1 MNNSPVETRA
11 LVARGPFSEGKW
23 AMEEVTLREIRDD
36 EVLVEM
42 VASGLCHTD
51 LHCGDT
57 PDDKGV
63 PGVYYPRV
71 LGHEGSGYVQQV
83 GSAVTHVKPGD
94 PVLLSFTHCGHCHVC
109 KTGPV
114 SHCTSF
120 FKINF
125 MGDPVF
131 TPSPSQPNQQTLGGQ
146 FFGQSSFAQHTIAS
160 GKSVVNVDGLGLTR
174 DDLKLLA
181 PFGCGLLTG
190 SGTVAN
196 VAKAGPEDAIA
207 IMGMGGVGIAAVMA
221 AKRLGC
227 RQIIGVDRIPAR
239 LELAKK
245 LGATHTIDTTHLTSV
260 SGSGSGSSDLVDAIR
275 RAADDLGPT
284 VSIDASGHQPLV
296 MAAVAATRHMGKIIQ
311 VGAGMPDAVVKLPM
325 QAWMDTGK
333 SYFGAVMGQCDTAEY
348 IPRMIRW
355 WKDGEFPFE
364 ELVQSFSFDDWEAAI
379 DSMIKGTVVKP
390 IMVW

>member
-1 MNNSPVETRA
+1 
-11 LVARGPFSEGKW
+11 
-23 AMEEVTLREIRDD
+23 MEDVTLRAIRED

-71 LGHEGSGYVQQV
+71 LGHEGSGYVRQV

-94 PVLLSFTHCGHCHVC
+94 PVLLSFTSCGHCHVC
-109 KTGPV
+109 KTGPA

-120 FKINF
+120 FQINF
-125 MGDPVF
+125 MGNPVF
-131 TPSPSQPNQQTLGGQ
+131 HPQSRPDEEALGGQ

-160 GKSVVNVDGLGLTR
+160 AKSVVPVGGLGLTR

-196 VAKAGPEDAIA
+196 VAKAGPEDAVA
-207 IMGMGGVGIAAVMA
+207 IMGMGGVGLAAVMA
-221 AKRLGC
+221 AKRAGC
-227 RQIIGVDRIPAR
+227 RQIIGSLLP
-239 LELAKK
+239 
-245 LGATHTIDTTHLTSV
+245 G
-260 SGSGSGSSDLVDAIR
+260 DLVDAIR

-284 VSIDASGHQPLV
+284 VAIDASGHQPLV

-311 VGAGMPDAVVKLPM
+311 VGAGMPDAVVALPM

-333 SYFGAVMGQCDTAEY
+333 QYFGAVMGQCDTTEY

-364 ELVQSFSFDDWEAAI
+364 ALVQSFSFDDWEAAI
-379 DSMIKGTVVKP
+379 ESMIKGTVVKP

>member
-1 MNNSPVETRA
+1 MDSSPVKSRA

-23 AMEEVTLREIRDD
+23 AMED

-71 LGHEGSGYVQQV
+71 LGHEGSGYVQKV
-83 GSAVTHVKPGD
+83 GSAVTHVQPGD
-94 PVLLSFTHCGHCHVC
+94 PVLLSSTYCGNCHVC

-120 FKINF
+120 FQINF
-125 MGDPVF
+125 LGGPVF
-131 TPSPSQPNQQTLGGQ
+131 TPQSASASDDKASTLGGL

-160 GKSVVNVDGLGLTR
+160 AKSVVNVAGLGLTR

-190 SGTVAN
+190 SGTVVN
-196 VAKAGPEDAIA
+196 VAKAGPDDAVA
-207 IMGMGGVGIAAVMA
+207 VMGLGGVGLAAVMA
-221 AKRLGC
+221 AKNSGC
-227 RQIIGVDRIPAR
+227 AHIVGVDRVPAR
-239 LELAKK
+239 LALARE
-245 LGATHTIDTTHLTSV
+245 LGATHVVDTTEV
-260 SGSGSGSSDLVDAIR
+260 
-275 RAADDLGPT
+275 AATTGT
-284 VSIDASGHQPLV
+284 SGHQPLV
-296 MAAVAATRHMGKIIQ
+296 MAAVEATRYMGKIIQ
-311 VGAGMPDAVVKLPM
+311 VGAGMPDAVVHLPM

-333 SYFGAVMGQCDTAEY
+333 QYFGAVMGHADTAEY

-355 WKDGEFPFE
+355 WKDGDFPFE
-364 ELVQSFSFDDWEAAI
+364 TLVQSFSFDDWEAAI
-379 DSMIKGTVVKP
+379 ASMIKGTVVKP

>member
-1 MNNSPVETRA
+1 MSDSPVKSRA

-23 AMEEVTLREIRDD
+23 AMEEVILRELRED

-71 LGHEGSGYVQQV
+71 LGHEGSGYVQKV

-94 PVLLSFTHCGHCHVC
+94 PVLLSFTHCGNCHVC

-125 MGDPVF
+125 MGGPVF
-131 TPSPSQPNQQTLGGQ
+131 APQSRPDEALGGL

-160 GKSVVNVDGLGLTR
+160 AKSVVNVGELGLTR
-174 DDLKLLA
+174 DDLKVLA
-181 PFGCGLLTG
+181 PFGCGFLTG
-190 SGTVAN
+190 SGTVFN
-196 VAKAGPEDAIA
+196 VAKAGPDDAIA
-207 IMGMGGVGIAAVMA
+207 IMGMGGVGLAAVMA
-221 AKRLGC
+221 AKNAGC
-227 RQIIGVDRIPAR
+227 KQIIGVDRIPSR
-239 LELAKK
+239 LALAKT
-245 LGATHTIDTTHLTSV
+245 LGATHTIDTTGLSLIPGGGE
-260 SGSGSGSSDLVDAIR
+260 GSLVEAIR
-275 RAADDLGPT
+275 QAADGLGPT
-284 VSIDASGHQPLV
+284 IAIDASGHQPLV
-296 MAAVAATRHMGKIIQ
+296 VAAIEATRYMGKIIQ
-311 VGAGMPDAVVKLPM
+311 VGAGMPDAAVTLPM
-325 QAWMDTGK
+325 QTWMDSGK
-333 SYFGAVMGQCDTAEY
+333 QYFGAVMAQCNTAEY
-348 IPRMIRW
+348 IPQMIRW
-355 WKDGEFPFE
+355 WKDGDFPFE
-364 ELVQSFSFDDWEAAI
+364 RLVQSFSFDDYEAAI
-379 DSMIKGTVVKP
+379 ESMIKGTVVKP

>member
-1 MNNSPVETRA
+1 MDSSPVKSRA

-23 AMEEVTLREIRDD
+23 AMEEVTLREIRED

-71 LGHEGSGYVQQV
+71 LGHEGSGYVQKV

-94 PVLLSFTHCGHCHVC
+94 PVLLSFTYCGHCHVC
-109 KTGPV
+109 KTGPA

-125 MGDPVF
+125 TGGPVF
-131 TPSPSQPNQQTLGGQ
+131 TPQSQPSEALGGL

-160 GKSVVNVDGLGLTR
+160 AKSVVNVGGLGLTR
-174 DDLKLLA
+174 DDLKVLA

-196 VAKAGPEDAIA
+196 VAKAGPDDAIA
-207 IMGMGGVGIAAVMA
+207 IMGLGGVGLAAAMA
-221 AKRLGC
+221 AKKAGC

-239 LELAKK
+239 LALAKTM
-245 LGATHTIDTTHLTSV
+245 GATHTIDTTTS
-260 SGSGSGSSDLVDAIR
+260 GDLVEALR
-275 RAADDLGPT
+275 NAADGLGPT
-284 VSIDASGHQPLV
+284 VAIDASGHQPLV
-296 MAAVAATRHMGKIIQ
+296 VAAIEATRYMGRIIQ
-311 VGAGMPDAVVKLPM
+311 VGAGMPDAAVTLPM
-325 QAWMDTGK
+325 QTWMDSGK
-333 SYFGAVMGQCDTAEY
+333 QYFGAVMARCNTAEY
-348 IPRMIRW
+348 IPQMIQW

-364 ELVQSFSFDDWEAAI
+364 TLVQSFSFDDWEGAI
-379 DSMIKGTVVKP
+379 ESMIKGTVVKP

>member
-1 MNNSPVETRA
+1 MSNNSPVKSRA
-11 LVARGPFSEGKW
+11 LVARGPFSESKW
-23 AMEEVTLREIRDD
+23 AMEEVTLREIRED

-131 TPSPSQPNQQTLGGQ
+131 TPSTSQPNQQTLGGQ
-146 FFGQSSFAQHTIAS
+146 FFGQSWP
-160 GKSVVNVDGLGLTR
+160 
-174 DDLKLLA
+174 

-207 IMGMGGVGIAAVMA
+207 IMGMGGVGLAAVMA

-227 RQIIGVDRIPAR
+227 RQIIGVDRIQSR
-239 LELAKK
+239 LDLAKK
-245 LGATHTIDTTHLTSV
+245 LGATHTIDTTHLAGV
-260 SGSGSGSSDLVDAIR
+260 SDSGSSDLVDAIR

-296 MAAVAATRHMGKIIQ
+296 MAAVEATRHMGKIIQ

-379 DSMIKGTVVKP
+379 ESMIKGTVVKP